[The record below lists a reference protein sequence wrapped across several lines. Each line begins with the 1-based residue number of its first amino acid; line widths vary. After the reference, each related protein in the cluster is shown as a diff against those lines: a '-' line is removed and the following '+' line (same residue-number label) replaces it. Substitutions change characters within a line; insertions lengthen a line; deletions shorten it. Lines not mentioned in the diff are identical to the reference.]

1 MRKISESQQLALE
14 LMRRGS
20 FSYFDGD
27 QVADDLLAHS
37 DLWLACWWGD
47 HDMPI
52 RSLADLALHDSPFVT
67 TVYLLTTEDH
77 WKSLVQLAQN
87 WEYTEITVFFQAS
100 REVLLIKD
108 GKVRPD
114 NPLIRLELEE
124 YLGYELD
131 ELGAHLDTDILVV
144 ISVWWDLV

>member
-67 TVYLLTTEDH
+67 TVYYITT
-77 WKSLVQLAQN
+77 LV
-87 WEYTEITVFFQAS
+87 I
-100 REVLLIKD
+100 
-108 GKVRPD
+108 
-114 NPLIRLELEE
+114 
-124 YLGYELD
+124 
-131 ELGAHLDTDILVV
+131 
-144 ISVWWDLV
+144 